1 MVFYVLGLL
10 IIAVSII
17 KFLAFKRERNKT
29 KQDTLTEI
37 HIDRIEKVENTEQ
50 ARELLE
56 RHKVLESIQA
66 DLMSHIQARTH
77 DRALRENLSAGYI
90 SAASSLAMD
99 INVGIL
105 EVTRKQETRLA
116 KAQADELL
124 NVLRDELAIPRMDIS
139 ADEKLQLVRTRII
152 KLTEMLAEV
161 QVSLTGVE
169 HRVIDIETMVQQL
182 PSVINNH
189 RDNLLT
195 LYESV
200 SEIRETM
207 ATKSELKSIEK
218 QLDLIKW
225 AFSGALGTIF
235 TILGWILIK
244 LLK

>member
-1 MVFYVLGLL
+1 M
-10 IIAVSII
+10 IIVASII
-17 KFLAFKRERNKT
+17 KFLTFKKERYKN
-29 KQDTLTEI
+29 QQGAI
-37 HIDRIEKVENTEQ
+37 AAINVDRLEKVETSEQ
-50 ARELLE
+50 TRELLR
-56 RHKVLESIQA
+56 RHAVLETIQA
-66 DLMSHIQARTH
+66 DLQPHMLAFAADS
-77 DRALRENLSAGYI
+77 DKLALREHLSAVGI

-169 HRVIDIETMVQQL
+169 HRVLDVESMIQQL

-189 RDNLLT
+189 RDNILS

-200 SEIRETM
+200 GEIRETM
-207 ATKSELKSIEK
+207 ATKSELRSIEK
-218 QLDLIKW
+218 QLDLLKW
-225 AFSGALGTIF
+225 SFSGALGTVF
-235 TILGWILIK
+235 TVLCWILVK